1 VQPGTP
7 ARRFELDQRDD
18 EIEDTALSL
27 NGNLEDLP
35 LLDIIQIVT
44 FSKKTGSLS
53 IRTRAGDGAIV
64 FRDGFIAS
72 AFTWDSIPL
81 DPRARSLPPS
91 QRERLLRNR
100 IELSLEQL
108 IRLREGE
115 FSFNLVDE
123 VPSIVG
129 VRDISEETL
138 TQGLNA
144 QEVLLDLARGMDED
158 RRDSAA
164 ALEASFAEAPPAAIA
179 SSGPEE
185 EAQRAQP
192 PGEAP
197 ARLEAP
203 PPPPGPSPEPAR
215 TLLLIDDEDDV
226 RRVLAQHF
234 AGGGYQVV
242 EAESP
247 DAAAKKAGD
256 LSRGESPFILVVD
269 LGMPTSGGAS
279 FQGGFE
285 VVKRMWK
292 MGLRPPVLL
301 MADSFG
307 RAIQARARQMGVSS
321 VVFKPGLSKL
331 DPEQF
336 EADLKAFAHKLLSDV
351 LPRLSSEARA
361 GAAPAKPPAQVP
373 RALSLP
379 APRPHELERELLALQ
394 ERFDELRQS
403 GGPAQ
408 ISAAV
413 MKMAREFFE
422 RGLLFLVKNEELRG
436 LGGFGRAPGQENLNL
451 LARDILIPL
460 SEPSFFADTVAG
472 KKPQAGPLPADK
484 WCRHL
489 MGKIGRFRSVE
500 VALLPLLT
508 NRETIALLF
517 GDNPETG
524 RGMGR
529 LDSLALFMNQ
539 AGIAL
544 ENAFLQVKLRAL
556 QNRQLG

>member
-1 VQPGTP
+1 M
-7 ARRFELDQRDD
+7 
-18 EIEDTALSL
+18 SL

-44 FSKKTGSLS
+44 FSKKTGFLA

-72 AFTWDSIPL
+72 AFTWDSTLL

-91 QRERLLRNR
+91 QRERLIRTR
-100 IELSLEQL
+100 VELALEQL

-123 VPSIVG
+123 VPKTVG
-129 VRDISEETL
+129 IRDVSEEL
-138 TQGLNA
+138 LDPGLNA

-164 ALEASFAEAPPAAIA
+164 ALEASFAE
-179 SSGPEE
+179 
-185 EAQRAQP
+185 
-192 PGEAP
+192 
-197 ARLEAP
+197 P
-203 PPPPGPSPEPAR
+203 PPPPPEALPDPALDEVVDVPPPPPPPVKPAVEAAPPTPAPAVEEAAR
-215 TLLLIDDEDDV
+215 TLLLVDDEDDV
-226 RRVLAQHF
+226 RHLLAQHF
-234 AGGGYQVV
+234 AQGGYHVV

-247 DAAAKKAGD
+247 DTAAKKAGG
-256 LSRGESPFILVVD
+256 LNRAGSSFILVVD
-269 LGMPTSGGAS
+269 LGMPTSGGSS

-301 MADSFG
+301 MAETLG
-307 RAIQARARQMGVSS
+307 KAIQARARQMGVGS

-336 EADLKAFAHKLLSDV
+336 EADLRAFANKLMADV
-351 LPRLSSEARA
+351 VPRLVSEAGTPPPPRPVPEPHRPA
-361 GAAPAKPPAQVP
+361 FSAPAQKP
-373 RALSLP
+373 
-379 APRPHELERELLALQ
+379 HDLERELMALQ
-394 ERFDELRQS
+394 ERFDELRLAS
-403 GGPAQ
+403 TPGQ

-422 RGLLFLVKNEELRG
+422 RSVLLLVKDEALRG
-436 LGGFGRAPGQENLNL
+436 LGGFGLAPGEENLNL
-451 LARDILIPL
+451 LARDIVIPL
-460 SEPSFFADTVAG
+460 SEPSFFLDAVIT
-472 KKPQAGPLPADK
+472 KKPQAGLAPPDR

-489 MGKIGRFRSVE
+489 LGKIGRFRSAE

-524 RGMGR
+524 RGVGR
-529 LDSLALFMNQ
+529 LDALALFINQ

-544 ENAFLQVKLRAL
+544 ENAFLQVKLKAL
-556 QNRQLG
+556 QGRVLG

>member
-1 VQPGTP
+1 M
-7 ARRFELDQRDD
+7 
-18 EIEDTALSL
+18 SL

-64 FRDGFIAS
+64 FRDGFIAT

-115 FSFNLVDE
+115 FSFNLLDE
-123 VPSIVG
+123 VPASVG

-138 TQGLNA
+138 AQGLNA

-164 ALEASFAEAPPAAIA
+164 ALEASFAEPPAETLAPAGPEEAAPPAAPA
-179 SSGPEE
+179 AE
-185 EAQRAQP
+185 P
-192 PGEAP
+192 PP
-197 ARLEAP
+197 PRFEAP
-203 PPPPGPSPEPAR
+203 PPPSPPAAAAPPAASEPAR
-215 TLLLIDDEDDV
+215 TLLLVDDEDDV
-226 RRVLAQHF
+226 RQVLAQYF
-234 AGGGYQVV
+234 SGGGYRVV
-242 EAESP
+242 EAENP
-247 DAAAKKAGD
+247 DLATKKAGE
-256 LSRGESPFILVVD
+256 LHRGESSFILVVD

-285 VVKRMWK
+285 VIKRLWK

-307 RAIQARARQMGVSS
+307 KTIQARARQMGVSS

-351 LPRLSSEARA
+351 LPRLSSEARVV
-361 GAAPAKPPAQVP
+361 AQVRPATEP
-373 RALSLP
+373 RRTHSFP

-394 ERFDELRQS
+394 ERFEELRQS

-436 LGGFGRAPGQENLNL
+436 LGGFGLAPGEDNLNL

-460 SEPSFFADTVAG
+460 SEPSFFADTVLG
-472 KKPQAGPLPADK
+472 KKPQAGPLPADR

-489 MGKIGRFRSVE
+489 MGKIGRFRSTE

-524 RGMGR
+524 RDVGR
-529 LDSLALFMNQ
+529 LESLALFINQ

-544 ENAFLQVKLRAL
+544 ENAFLQVKLKAL
-556 QNRQLG
+556 QDRQLG